1 MPSPCPR
8 YLWPGRAERVWCK
21 RGGRSRGVLFE
32 RIAAFWKQLFQSVAA
47 FTFLVQSRQTAGGD
61 LDIEW
66 MASQAGKCQTAK
78 KL

>member
-1 MPSPCPR
+1 M
-8 YLWPGRAERVWCK
+8 
-21 RGGRSRGVLFE
+21 LFE